1 MDQGQNQQAPVLPV
15 VPQTANTLQ
24 PVAAERDRGL
34 EMVIPINRSG
44 WSIAAGYVALFNIP
58 FVFMAPI
65 ALILGIVGLKDIKKN
80 PSRAGRGRCWFAVIY
95 SIIAIVLFAVIIA
108 FAASSGNK

>member
-1 MDQGQNQQAPVLPV
+1 MDRGQTPQAPVPPV
-15 VPQTANTLQ
+15 VPQIESTPQ
-24 PVAAERDRGL
+24 PVVAERDRGL

-65 ALILGIVGLKDIKKN
+65 GLMPTRYQEK
-80 PSRAGRGRCWFAVIY
+80 PFAGWSWPLLVRGYIQHYRDCSFR
-95 SIIAIVLFAVIIA
+95 
-108 FAASSGNK
+108 GNYCI